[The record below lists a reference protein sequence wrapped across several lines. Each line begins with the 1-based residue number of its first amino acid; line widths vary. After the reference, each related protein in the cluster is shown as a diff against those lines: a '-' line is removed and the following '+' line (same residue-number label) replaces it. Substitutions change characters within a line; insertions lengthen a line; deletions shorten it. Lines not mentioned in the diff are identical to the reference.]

1 MLVFTLFG
9 FLVISLMFTGLMFSV
24 STAQLLK
31 NDKPYLG
38 VNLSGYYTRSP
49 EARNLS
55 DNIPENYF
63 GESFKIL
70 SEAGMNHVRFLIFWE
85 SYVKNP
91 KEFINEIKTVANE
104 ADKWDIKVLYD
115 NHQFH
120 TSSYLN
126 PQRGTG
132 FPFTLFEG
140 NSSYY
145 YSGGGG
151 TKYPAAKAWWTSW
164 WDRKI
169 KDHEGNDGW
178 QLLSDF
184 LNLIVSVTNNHTST
198 LGYEILSEPQVHDKS
213 QWAKIGVFNSFIVN
227 KLREITNKTIAYS
240 MNIPID
246 LKSDIDLNSENLARM
261 APTNRENVV
270 FKISAY
276 GLPEVSTYQSKRL
289 ELFKETSELVNV
301 PLYIGEWNNIKREKV
316 VSEGGDV
323 NTVINEQLSD
333 INQTEANLMVSKFKE
348 IGVWGAA
355 FWQWRADTHRVQNY
369 NLIDTSMG
377 NIITTPYFEIVK
389 IAYKEVYDK

>member
-24 STAQLLK
+24 SIAQLLK

-289 ELFKETSELVNV
+289 ELFKEASELVNV

>member
-1 MLVFTLFG
+1 
-9 FLVISLMFTGLMFSV
+9 
-24 STAQLLK
+24 
-31 NDKPYLG
+31 
-38 VNLSGYYTRSP
+38 
-49 EARNLS
+49 
-55 DNIPENYF
+55 
-63 GESFKIL
+63 
-70 SEAGMNHVRFLIFWE
+70 
-85 SYVKNP
+85 
-91 KEFINEIKTVANE
+91 
-104 ADKWDIKVLYD
+104 
-115 NHQFH
+115 
-120 TSSYLN
+120 
-126 PQRGTG
+126 
-132 FPFTLFEG
+132 
-140 NSSYY
+140 
-145 YSGGGG
+145 
-151 TKYPAAKAWWTSW
+151 
-164 WDRKI
+164 
-169 KDHEGNDGW
+169 
-178 QLLSDF
+178 
-184 LNLIVSVTNNHTST
+184 
-198 LGYEILSEPQVHDKS
+198 
-213 QWAKIGVFNSFIVN
+213 
-227 KLREITNKTIAYS
+227 

-289 ELFKETSELVNV
+289 ELFKEASELVNV

>member
-1 MLVFTLFG
+1 
-9 FLVISLMFTGLMFSV
+9 MFTGLLFSV

-55 DNIPENYF
+55 DNMPENYF

-169 KDHEGNDGW
+169 KDNEGNDGW

-213 QWAKIGVFNSFIVN
+213 QWEKIGVFNSFIVN

-276 GLPEVSTYQSKRL
+276 GLPEVSSYQSKRL
-289 ELFKETSELVNV
+289 ELFKEASELVNV

-389 IAYKEVYDK
+389 TAYKEVYDK